1 MTKKK
6 LEDYFTKVLQKKDRT
21 LESINATR
29 EDIENLYVVA
39 ILDKVTIHFEK
50 KVFGKEEEFRKEA
63 VELRQKHLKAVKC
76 PKGWDMNTTGN
87 PTVETIDGVTVSLID
102 VLVMFGQR
110 DFYDQDELMQKL
122 CYKYDIGREF
132 KIIPVLEKKVES
144 YWLHRV

>member
-1 MTKKK
+1 M
-6 LEDYFTKVLQKKDRT
+6 TKVLEKKDRV

-29 EDIENLYVVA
+29 EDIENLYVVT

-87 PTVETIDGVTVSLID
+87 PTVETIDGVRVSLAN
-102 VLVMFGQR
+102 VLEMIGQR
-110 DFYDQDELMQKL
+110 DFYDQDELMNKL
-122 CYKYDIGREF
+122 CMKYDMGREF
-132 KIIPVLEKKVES
+132 KIIPVLEKTVKD
-144 YWLHRV
+144 YWLYRV

>member
-1 MTKKK
+1 M
-6 LEDYFTKVLQKKDRT
+6 TKVLEKKDRV

-87 PTVETIDGVTVSLID
+87 PTVETIDGVRVSLAN
-102 VLVMFGQR
+102 VLEMIGQR
-110 DFYDQDELMQKL
+110 DFYDQDELMNKL
-122 CYKYDIGREF
+122 CMKYDMGREF
-132 KIIPVLEKKVES
+132 KIIPVLEKTVKD
-144 YWLHRV
+144 YWLYRV

>member
-1 MTKKK
+1 MTKILKK
-6 LEDYFTKVLQKKDRT
+6 EDRV

-87 PTVETIDGVTVSLID
+87 PTVETIDGVRVSLAD
-102 VLVMFGQR
+102 VLEMIGQR
-110 DFYDQDELMQKL
+110 DFYDQEELIYKL
-122 CYKYDIGREF
+122 CMKYDMGREF
-132 KIIPVLEKKVES
+132 KIIPVYEKKVAD
-144 YWLHRV
+144 YWLYRV

>member
-1 MTKKK
+1 M
-6 LEDYFTKVLQKKDRT
+6 TKVLEKKNRV

-87 PTVETIDGVTVSLID
+87 PTVETIDGVRVSLAN
-102 VLVMFGQR
+102 VLEMIGQR
-110 DFYDQDELMQKL
+110 DFYDQDELMNKL
-122 CYKYDIGREF
+122 CMKYDMGREF
-132 KIIPVLEKKVES
+132 KIIPVLEKKVAD
-144 YWLHRV
+144 YWLYRV

>member
-1 MTKKK
+1 M
-6 LEDYFTKVLQKKDRT
+6 TKVLEKKDRV

-87 PTVETIDGVTVSLID
+87 PTVETIDGVRVSLAD
-102 VLVMFGQR
+102 VLEMIGQR
-110 DFYDQDELMQKL
+110 DFYDQEELIYKL
-122 CYKYDIGREF
+122 CMKYDMGREF
-132 KIIPVLEKKVES
+132 KIIPVYEKKVAD
-144 YWLHRV
+144 YWLYRV

>member
-1 MTKKK
+1 MTKILKK
-6 LEDYFTKVLQKKDRT
+6 EDRV

-50 KVFGKEEEFRKEA
+50 KVFGKEEEFRKQA

-76 PKGWDMNTTGN
+76 PKSWDMNTTGN

-102 VLVMFGQR
+102 VLAVIGQR
-110 DFYDQDELMQKL
+110 DFYDQEELIYKL
-122 CYKYDIGREF
+122 CMKYDMGREF
-132 KIIPVLEKKVES
+132 KIIPVYEKKVAD
-144 YWLHRV
+144 YWLYRV

>member
-1 MTKKK
+1 VTKILKK
-6 LEDYFTKVLQKKDRT
+6 EDRV

-50 KVFGKEEEFRKEA
+50 KVFGKEEEFRKQA

-76 PKGWDMNTTGN
+76 PKSWDMNTTGN

-102 VLVMFGQR
+102 VLAVIGQR
-110 DFYDQDELMQKL
+110 DFYDQEELIYKL
-122 CYKYDIGREF
+122 CMKYDMGREF
-132 KIIPVLEKKVES
+132 KIIPVYEKKVAD
-144 YWLHRV
+144 YWLYRV

>member
-1 MTKKK
+1 MTKKTLK
-6 LEDYFTKVLQKKDRT
+6 DYMTKVLQKKDRI

-76 PKGWDMNTTGN
+76 PQSWDMNTTGN
-87 PTVETIDGVTVSLID
+87 PTVETIDGVKVSLID
-102 VLVMFGQR
+102 VLAVIGQR
-110 DFYDQDELMQKL
+110 NFYDQEKLMQKL
-122 CYKYDIGREF
+122 CYKYDKNREF
-132 KIIPVLEKKVES
+132 KIIPVLEKKVAD
-144 YWLHRV
+144 YWLYRV

>member
-76 PKGWDMNTTGN
+76 PQSWDMNTTGN
-87 PTVETIDGVTVSLID
+87 PTVETIDGVKVSLID
-102 VLVMFGQR
+102 VLAVIGQR
-110 DFYDQDELMQKL
+110 NFYDQEELIYKL
-122 CYKYDIGREF
+122 CMKYDKGREF
-132 KIIPVLEKKVES
+132 KIIPVYEKKVAD
-144 YWLHRV
+144 YWLYRV

>member
-1 MTKKK
+1 MTKILKK
-6 LEDYFTKVLQKKDRT
+6 EDRV

-76 PKGWDMNTTGN
+76 PKSWDMNTTGN

-102 VLVMFGQR
+102 VLAVIGQR
-110 DFYDQDELMQKL
+110 DFYDQEELIYKL
-122 CYKYDIGREF
+122 CMKYDMGREF
-132 KIIPVLEKKVES
+132 KIIPVYEKKVAD
-144 YWLHRV
+144 YWLYRV

>member
-1 MTKKK
+1 M
-6 LEDYFTKVLQKKDRT
+6 TKVLEKKNRV

-29 EDIENLYVVA
+29 EDIENLYVVT

-87 PTVETIDGVTVSLID
+87 PTVETIDGVRVSLAN
-102 VLVMFGQR
+102 VLEMIGQR
-110 DFYDQDELMQKL
+110 DFYDQDELMNKL
-122 CYKYDIGREF
+122 CMKYDMGREF
-132 KIIPVLEKKVES
+132 KIIPVLEKTVKD
-144 YWLHRV
+144 YWLYRV

>member
-6 LEDYFTKVLQKKDRT
+6 LEDYFTKVLQKKDRI

-76 PKGWDMNTTGN
+76 PQSWDMNTTGN

-102 VLVMFGQR
+102 VLAVIGQR
-110 DFYDQDELMQKL
+110 NFYDQEKLIYKL
-122 CYKYDIGREF
+122 CMKYDKGREF
-132 KIIPVLEKKVES
+132 KIIPVYEKKVET
-144 YWLHRV
+144 YWLHKV

>member
-1 MTKKK
+1 M
-6 LEDYFTKVLQKKDRT
+6 TKVLKKEDRV

-50 KVFGKEEEFRKEA
+50 KVFGKEEEFRKQA

-76 PKGWDMNTTGN
+76 PKSWDMNTTGN

-102 VLVMFGQR
+102 VLAVIGQR
-110 DFYDQDELMQKL
+110 DFYDQEELIYKL
-122 CYKYDIGREF
+122 CMKYDMGREF
-132 KIIPVLEKKVES
+132 KIIPVYEKKVAD
-144 YWLHRV
+144 YWLYRV

>member
-1 MTKKK
+1 MTKKTLK
-6 LEDYFTKVLQKKDRT
+6 DYMPKVLQKKDRI

-76 PKGWDMNTTGN
+76 PRAWDMNTTGN
-87 PTVETIDGVTVSLID
+87 PTVETIDGVRVSLADLLEMI
-102 VLVMFGQR
+102 GQSS
-110 DFYDQDELMQKL
+110 FYDQEKLMEKL
-122 CYKYDIGREF
+122 CYKYDKNREF
-132 KIIPVLEKKVES
+132 KIIPVLEKKIAN
-144 YWLHRV
+144 YWLYRV

>member
-1 MTKKK
+1 VTKILKK
-6 LEDYFTKVLQKKDRT
+6 EDRV

-87 PTVETIDGVTVSLID
+87 PTVETIDGVRVSLAD
-102 VLVMFGQR
+102 VLEMIGQR
-110 DFYDQDELMQKL
+110 DFYDQEELIYKL
-122 CYKYDIGREF
+122 CMKYDMGREF
-132 KIIPVLEKKVES
+132 KIIPVYEKKVAD
-144 YWLHRV
+144 YWLYRV

>member
-1 MTKKK
+1 M
-6 LEDYFTKVLQKKDRT
+6 TKVLQKKDRI
-21 LESINATR
+21 LESINATK

-87 PTVETIDGVTVSLID
+87 PTVETIDGVRVSLAN
-102 VLVMFGQR
+102 VLEMIGQK
-110 DFYDQDELMQKL
+110 DFYDQDELMNKL
-122 CYKYDIGREF
+122 CMKYDMGREF
-132 KIIPVLEKKVES
+132 KIIPVLEKKVAD
-144 YWLHRV
+144 YWLYRV

>member
-1 MTKKK
+1 MTKILKK
-6 LEDYFTKVLQKKDRT
+6 EDRV

-29 EDIENLYVVA
+29 EDIENLYVVT

-87 PTVETIDGVTVSLID
+87 PTVETIDGVRVSLAN
-102 VLVMFGQR
+102 VLEMIGQR
-110 DFYDQDELMQKL
+110 DFYDQDELMNKL
-122 CYKYDIGREF
+122 CMKYDMGREF
-132 KIIPVLEKKVES
+132 KIIPVYEKKVAD
-144 YWLHRV
+144 YWLYRV

>member
-1 MTKKK
+1 MTKILKK
-6 LEDYFTKVLQKKDRT
+6 EDRV

-76 PKGWDMNTTGN
+76 PQSWDMNTTGN

-102 VLVMFGQR
+102 VLAVIGQR
-110 DFYDQDELMQKL
+110 DFYDQEELIYKL
-122 CYKYDIGREF
+122 CMKYDMGREF
-132 KIIPVLEKKVES
+132 KIIPVYEKKVAD
-144 YWLHRV
+144 YWLYRV

>member
-6 LEDYFTKVLQKKDRT
+6 LEDYFTKVLQKKDRI

-76 PKGWDMNTTGN
+76 PQSWDMNTTGN

-102 VLVMFGQR
+102 VLAVIGQR
-110 DFYDQDELMQKL
+110 NFYDQDKLMQKL
-122 CYKYDIGREF
+122 CMKYDKGREF
-132 KIIPVLEKKVES
+132 KIIPVLEKKVET
-144 YWLHRV
+144 YWLHKV

>member
-1 MTKKK
+1 MTKILKK
-6 LEDYFTKVLQKKDRT
+6 EDRV

-50 KVFGKEEEFRKEA
+50 KVFGKEEEFRKQA

-76 PKGWDMNTTGN
+76 PKSWDMNTTGN

-102 VLVMFGQR
+102 VLAVILQR
-110 DFYDQDELMQKL
+110 DFYDQEELIYKL
-122 CYKYDIGREF
+122 CMKYDMGREF
-132 KIIPVLEKKVES
+132 KIIPVYEKKVAD
-144 YWLHRV
+144 YWLYRV

>member
-1 MTKKK
+1 M
-6 LEDYFTKVLQKKDRT
+6 TKVLEKKDRV

-87 PTVETIDGVTVSLID
+87 PTVETIDGVRVSLAN
-102 VLVMFGQR
+102 VLEMIGQK
-110 DFYDQDELMQKL
+110 DFYDQDELMNKL
-122 CYKYDIGREF
+122 CMKYDMGREF
-132 KIIPVLEKKVES
+132 KIIPVLEKKVAD
-144 YWLHRV
+144 YWLYRV

>member
-1 MTKKK
+1 MTKILKK
-6 LEDYFTKVLQKKDRT
+6 EDRV

-76 PKGWDMNTTGN
+76 PKSWDMYTTGN

-102 VLVMFGQR
+102 VLAVIGQR
-110 DFYDQDELMQKL
+110 DFYDQEELIYKL
-122 CYKYDIGREF
+122 CMKYDMGREF
-132 KIIPVLEKKVES
+132 KIIPVLEKKIAD
-144 YWLHRV
+144 YWLYRV